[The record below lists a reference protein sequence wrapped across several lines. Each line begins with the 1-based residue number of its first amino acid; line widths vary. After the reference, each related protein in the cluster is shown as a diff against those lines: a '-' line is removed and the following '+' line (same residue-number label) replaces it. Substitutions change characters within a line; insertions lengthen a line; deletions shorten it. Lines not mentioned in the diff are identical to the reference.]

1 MDAALWTLI
10 AVMAPDGWVQMLM
23 PVHSVAVVD
32 SDRMS
37 IPDSEV
43 GGSCPAVGR
52 SSVDRPGFGAMVIR
66 GVSVVETTV
75 TVGPAPGTP
84 VKLAVDAPSNTPDAY
99 RLP

>member
-1 MDAALWTLI
+1 MEAALWT
-10 AVMAPDGWVQMLM
+10 ATVVMAPDGWVQMLM
-23 PVHSVAVVD
+23 PLHSVAVVD
-32 SDRMS
+32 SDKISM
-37 IPDSEV
+37 PDSEV

-52 SSVDRPGFGAMVIR
+52 SSAERPGFGAMVIR

-84 VKLAVDAPSNTPDAY
+84 VRLAVDAPSSVPDAY